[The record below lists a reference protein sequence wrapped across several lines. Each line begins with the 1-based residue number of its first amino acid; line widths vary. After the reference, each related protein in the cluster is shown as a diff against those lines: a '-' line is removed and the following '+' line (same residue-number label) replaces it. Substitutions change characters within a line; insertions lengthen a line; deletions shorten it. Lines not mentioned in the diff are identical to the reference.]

1 MLIQIKV
8 PKSVGLKSKI
18 VDKYTFLYKEYRRFY
33 PDRRD
38 YTYRQLRH
46 NILEVAAIVNSFVDD
61 SDIHNTT
68 FNPWQYNKWKQ
79 LYYKHWYFAVTVID
93 IDGVPTAIIHDAHY
107 EGDHHNDMLL
117 SMPYE
122 NPE

>member
-68 FNPWQYNKWKQ
+68 FIHGN
-79 LYYKHWYFAVTVID
+79 
-93 IDGVPTAIIHDAHY
+93 IINGNSY
-107 EGDHHNDMLL
+107 TISIGIL
-117 SMPYE
+117 P
-122 NPE
+122 